1 MRFVDEYRDPTAARA
16 LVARITD
23 LAGDDQF
30 KFMEVCG
37 GHTHTIYRHGIEHV
51 LPASVELVHGPGCPV
66 CVIPMG
72 RVDDAIAVAKKPG
85 VIFTSFGDMMRV
97 PGSKGNLLQAKA
109 EGADVRF
116 VYSPLDA
123 LKIAMENPDRAV
135 VFFAVGF
142 ETTAPS
148 TALTLLQARAKGVTN
163 FSVFSNHVTIVPP
176 LKAILESPDL
186 RLDGFLG
193 PGHVS
198 TVVGQR
204 PYRFVPA
211 EYGLPLVTA
220 GFEPLDILH
229 AIAMLLAQI
238 REGRCEVENQ
248 YSRVVREEGNPRAL
262 AVLAEV
268 FELRPHFEWRGLGFI
283 SQSGLALRPEFAAFD
298 AELRYD
304 IPGVRVADP
313 KACQCGEVLKGVI
326 KPWECKVFGTACT
339 PETPIGTCMV
349 SSEGACAA
357 YYNFG
362 RMHREAAVTLGRRSK
377 QSRMTACDRRRV
389 LRCAAGSGWPAWCRV
404 SASDPSST
412 AWRPSSAWP
421 AMSATTPRA
430 SSSRSRAAQP
440 RSTSSRHAWSTD
452 APPLARIFSI
462 DGTAVEARHEHG
474 FRIVE
479 SQATGAVGTFV
490 SPDVAVCDD
499 CLAELFDPADRRSR
513 YPFINCTNCGPRFTI
528 TLRLPYDR
536 PNTTMRDFA
545 LCDACRLEYEDPADR
560 RFHAQ
565 PLACADCGPRLW
577 FEGPARRRRRD
588 RRRHRSR
595 PTGARRRRHRGHQG
609 PRRLPPGLRRHLERR
624 GGHVASTQGAPGQA
638 PGRHGGR
645 PGHGPPAGAHRP
657 LRGGAPRAG
666 PSARSSCW
674 PGGPAC
680 RSPPG
685 SLPTTRTSGSCCRT
699 RRSIICCSAVCP
711 GRTKRSRRRW

>member
-1 MRFVDEYRDPTAARA
+1 MRFVDEYRDPSAARS
-16 LVARITD
+16 LVARIAA
-23 LAGDDQF
+23 LAGDDEL

-37 GHTHTIYRHGIEHV
+37 GHTHTIYRHGIEHI
-51 LPASVELVHGPGCPV
+51 LPPSVELVHGPGCPV

-72 RVDDAIAVAKKPG
+72 RVDDAISVAKEPG

-97 PGSKGNLLQAKA
+97 PGGRGNLLKAKA

-123 LKIAMENPDRAV
+123 LRIAVDNPEREV

-148 TALTLLQARAKGVTN
+148 TALTVLQARARHVRN

-198 TVVGQR
+198 TVIGQR

-211 EYGLPLVTA
+211 QYGKPLVTA

-229 AIAMLLAQI
+229 AIAMLVAQI

-262 AVLAEV
+262 AVLEEV

-283 SQSGLALRPEFAAFD
+283 SQSALKLRPELKMFD
-298 AELRYD
+298 AEVRYD

-362 RMHREAAVTLGRRSK
+362 RMHREAAVTIGRRS
-377 QSRMTACDRRRV
+377 T
-389 LRCAAGSGWPAWCRV
+389 L
-404 SASDPSST
+404 SA
-412 AWRPSSAWP
+412 
-421 AMSATTPRA
+421 
-430 SSSRSRAAQP
+430 
-440 RSTSSRHAWSTD
+440 
-452 APPLARIFSI
+452 
-462 DGTAVEARHEHG
+462 
-474 FRIVE
+474 
-479 SQATGAVGTFV
+479 
-490 SPDVAVCDD
+490 
-499 CLAELFDPADRRSR
+499 
-513 YPFINCTNCGPRFTI
+513 
-528 TLRLPYDR
+528 
-536 PNTTMRDFA
+536 
-545 LCDACRLEYEDPADR
+545 
-560 RFHAQ
+560 
-565 PLACADCGPRLW
+565 
-577 FEGPARRRRRD
+577 
-588 RRRHRSR
+588 
-595 PTGARRRRHRGHQG
+595 
-609 PRRLPPGLRRHLERR
+609 
-624 GGHVASTQGAPGQA
+624 
-638 PGRHGGR
+638 
-645 PGHGPPAGAHRP
+645 
-657 LRGGAPRAG
+657 
-666 PSARSSCW
+666 
-674 PGGPAC
+674 
-680 RSPPG
+680 
-685 SLPTTRTSGSCCRT
+685 
-699 RRSIICCSAVCP
+699 
-711 GRTKRSRRRW
+711 